1 MNLYEETNMLLKQY
15 NLKANRK
22 LGQNFLINQD
32 IIEEIVNNSKISSE
46 DVVIEIGP
54 GLGALTK
61 ELLKKSKK
69 VIAIELDKNMVDI
82 LKNRFSNTNIEIIH
96 DDILK
101 INLKELIGGYDK
113 VKVVANLPYY
123 ITTPIIMRLLEER
136 LNIISI
142 TIMVQKEVGDRICAK
157 PSSKD
162 YGAIT
167 VSINYYT
174 NSKKIIDV
182 KRENFI
188 PAPDVDSCVV
198 RMDILKE
205 PPVKLKDKKT
215 FFDLIKSGFA
225 TRRKNIGN
233 SLTGIGKSKEE
244 IKKILDKVN
253 IDYNLRAENLSI
265 YDFAEIS
272 NNM

>member
-82 LKNRFSNTNIEIIH
+82 LKNRFPNTNIEIIH
-96 DDILK
+96 EDILK
-101 INLKELIGGYDK
+101 INLKELISSYDK

-142 TIMVQKEVGDRICAK
+142 TIMVQKEVGERICAK
-157 PSSKD
+157 PNSKD

-182 KRENFI
+182 KRDNFI

-198 RMDILKE
+198 KMDILKE
-205 PPVKLKDKKT
+205 PPVNLKDNSL
-215 FFDLIKSGFA
+215 FFRLIKSGFA

-244 IKKILDKVN
+244 IKRILEKVN
-253 IDYNLRAENLSI
+253 IDSNLRAENLSI